1 MQYRIK
7 ELRLAKAWSQEQLA
21 QLASVSVRTVQRI
34 ENGEQASL
42 ETLAAI
48 ASAFELGVTDL
59 YSAQAAPAQQEQ
71 ARAIDERL
79 VKIRKQIAAQADF
92 YRQIAGFVITSV
104 ILLLINWFTS
114 HAISW
119 SGIVIAILGILLIKQ
134 GVNTFIINNRIE
146 KWKANKI
153 TKLLNK

>member
-21 QLASVSVRTVQRI
+21 ELASLSVRTVQRI

-59 YSAQAAPAQQEQ
+59 YSAQAAPVQQEQ

-92 YRQIAGFVITSV
+92 YRQIAGFIITSV
-104 ILLLINWFTS
+104 ILLLINWLTS

-153 TKLLNK
+153 TNLLNK